1 MKDKFKQ
8 TSIFSTFK
16 RKLDNIKWRR
26 GTREEPVLL
35 GIKSTRTN
43 CEVSDDFEYIDS
55 RRKDSQIYC
64 SVNSLYCSTQGQ
76 TLQETTQVVRK
87 NKLTRKK
94 KKGMFELISRLCL
107 LDQVV
112 SVREWD
118 RDIWAE
124 VPGPAVRVEVSVQH
138 QDPDHPWPRGLRV
151 ARPGPWQRDE
161 PGQGPRPHSVG
172 GDQPG
177 PACQGAQDI
186 LQGECGQWGAS
197 SVNQWPG
204 YS

>member
-55 RRKDSQIYC
+55 RRKDSDIYC
-64 SVNSLYCSTQGQ
+64 SVNSLYCSTQGEN
-76 TLQETTQVVRK
+76 LQEPTQVVRK

-94 KKGMFELISRLCL
+94 KKGMLEFSSRLCL
-107 LDQVV
+107 LHQVV
-112 SVREWD
+112 SVRE
-118 RDIWAE
+118 
-124 VPGPAVRVEVSVQH
+124 
-138 QDPDHPWPRGLRV
+138 
-151 ARPGPWQRDE
+151 
-161 PGQGPRPHSVG
+161 
-172 GDQPG
+172 
-177 PACQGAQDI
+177 
-186 LQGECGQWGAS
+186 
-197 SVNQWPG
+197 
-204 YS
+204 